1 MTSEMARH
9 ERVEFLRSTPFLA
22 GLQDESWST
31 LADIGRFV
39 KVAKGD
45 FLFYQHE
52 PAKAIYILRSG
63 ELAVVLMSH
72 DGREL
77 IINEIKPGDAFGEL
91 SLLTS
96 SEGRTAGVQAREDSE
111 VLEIPG
117 RIFMAILDKE
127 PAVARRM
134 LEIATHRLFKAHQR
148 ERALAFMDA
157 PARIARVIL
166 EMDKIDRLGFDKGYI
181 TLSQEELAQRTGLT
195 RQTVANNL
203 SKWRR
208 KNWLLTGRG
217 RIMLLN
223 REALQQI
230 EEEGRS

>member
-1 MTSEMARH
+1 MNSEVGRR

-22 GLQDESWST
+22 GLQEESWNI
-31 LADIGRFV
+31 LADAGRFV
-39 KVAKGD
+39 KIAKGY

-63 ELAVVLMSH
+63 ELAVVLMSY

-91 SLLTS
+91 SILTS
-96 SEGRTAGVQAREDSE
+96 AEGRTAGVQAREDSE
-111 VLEIPG
+111 VLEISG
-117 RIFMAILDKE
+117 RAFMAVLDRE

-134 LEIATHRLFKAHQR
+134 LEVATQRLFKAHQR
-148 ERALAFMDA
+148 ESALAFLDA

-166 EMDKIDRLGFDKGYI
+166 EMDKIDRAGPDKGYI

-195 RQTVANNL
+195 SQTVANNL

-217 RIMLLN
+217 RIMILN
-223 REALQQI
+223 REALQRVA
-230 EEEGRS
+230 EEGNP